1 MLAKHFLVDSL
12 CDALGKRLSDLLK
25 GKKST
30 TNALRGANLIHSSLE
45 ESVENIALVNSMLK
59 TIPASC
65 SREEWHKT
73 VGGLLDTNWL
83 CAVDMAHEWSATCP
97 EKYDEVDLNNFINWY
112 SHDENNR
119 YRFGSLKY
127 LARKYG
133 WEDSPALEDDSKFDI
148 NDGDIYAGKHFSR
161 MHKDELLYIP
171 ELDTWFNF
179 KPDTGWSSAPYKEE
193 VRRAWQTV
201 QDFRRIA
208 AEKITSIDSE
218 DANATKAFQFAKK
231 YGKHQ
236 NLLAMIQMAKA
247 ELGMS
252 RSINQFD
259 SNPML
264 LGVQNGVLDLKSQ
277 RLLPMSPDI
286 FVSKRC
292 NAKFDPSATCPRFL
306 RFLSE
311 IQPTAENVNFF
322 QRWIGYNLTGLVDEQ
337 KLLFLFGE
345 GANGKSVIAELM
357 AWLMG
362 DYTQKIATEML
373 MQHQRNPQGPSP
385 DIVALKGARF
395 IYANETEEGKHLNAS
410 RVKDLTGGD
419 TLSGRMTYGKVNLM
433 FRPTHKL
440 WIIGNH
446 KPDISDNSYGM
457 WRRILLANFNV
468 TISEDNRDPKLL
480 EKLKGEASGILN
492 WALEGLRMYLASGLQ
507 VPANIQAAT
516 DCYRDEQ
523 DILGEWLQHHC
534 SIASDKKV
542 SKQSLYSAYRAY
554 CADNG
559 LWPLSKTKLT
569 RRLNERGFHPL
580 SDKRSISGLDLN
592 AAGLLDSH
600 RGF

>member
-1 MLAKHFLVDSL
+1 MMAKNFLVDSL
-12 CDALGKRLSDLLK
+12 CDALGKRLSELLE
-25 GKKST
+25 GKKSAANT
-30 TNALRGANLIHSSLE
+30 HGGANPIHSSLE
-45 ESVENIALVNSMLK
+45 ESAENIALVNSMLK
-59 TIPASC
+59 AIPASC
-65 SREEWHKT
+65 SRDEWHKA
-73 VGGLLDTNWL
+73 VGGLLDTNWS
-83 CAVDMAHEWSATCP
+83 CAIAMAHEWSASCP
-97 EKYDEVDLNNFINWY
+97 DKYDEVDLNNFINWY
-112 SHDENNR
+112 SHDEDNR

-133 WEDSPALEDDSKFDI
+133 WEDSQAPGDDCKFDI
-148 NDGDIYAGKHFSR
+148 HDSDIYAGKHFSK
-161 MHKDELLYIP
+161 MHKDNLLFIP

-179 KPDTGWSSAPYKEE
+179 KPDTGWVPAPYKEE
-193 VRRAWQTV
+193 VRRASQTV
-201 QDFRRIA
+201 REFRKIA
-208 AEKITSIDSE
+208 AEKYTSTDSE
-218 DANATKAFQFAKK
+218 DANATKAFKFANR

-236 NLLAMIQMAKA
+236 NLVSMIQMAKA
-247 ELGMS
+247 EPGMS

-264 LGVQNGVLDLKSQ
+264 LGVQNGVLDLTSQ
-277 RLLPMSPDI
+277 LLLPMSPDI

-292 NAKFDPSATCPRFL
+292 NATFDPSAKCPRFL
-306 RFLSE
+306 KFLSE
-311 IQPTAENVNFF
+311 VQPAIDNANFV

-345 GANGKSVIAELM
+345 GANGKSVLAELM

-362 DYTQKIATEML
+362 DYTRKIATEML

-395 IYANETEEGKHLNAS
+395 VFANETEEGKYLNAS

-419 TLSGRMTYGKVNLM
+419 TLTGRMPYGKVDLM
-433 FRPTHKL
+433 FWPTHKL

-446 KPDISDNSYGM
+446 KPDISDNSHGM

-542 SKQSLYSAYRAY
+542 LKQPLYSAYRAY

-559 LWPLSKTKLT
+559 HRPLSKTKLT

-592 AAGLLDSH
+592 AVGLLDSH
-600 RGF
+600 RSF